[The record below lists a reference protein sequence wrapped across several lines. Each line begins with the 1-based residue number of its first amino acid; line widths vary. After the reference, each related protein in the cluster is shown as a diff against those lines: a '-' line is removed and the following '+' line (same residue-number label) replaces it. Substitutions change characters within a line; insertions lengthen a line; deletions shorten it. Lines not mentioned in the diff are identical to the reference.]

1 MKKQIE
7 NWLQKLSQDNIDDN
21 GIVALYFGMNMMQM
35 MTIGHVLSILSPK
48 EIIYP

>member
-21 GIVALYFGMNMMQM
+21 GIVALYFG
-35 MTIGHVLSILSPK
+35 
-48 EIIYP
+48 IYET